1 MCCCVQ
7 IKVHFHFDTERAE
20 EGRQLSMATLYRN
33 QEKRPLLME
42 ETREKEIEVKM
53 HTERAEYIYTE
64 ESSSS
69 KVLCVVY
76 YKAVCA

>member
-1 MCCCVQ
+1 
-7 IKVHFHFDTERAE
+7 
-20 EGRQLSMATLYRN
+20 
-33 QEKRPLLME
+33 ME

-53 HTERAEYIYTE
+53 HREPNIYTE

-76 YKAVCA
+76 KAVCAWTLYTRLGAVPQESALLDV

>member
-1 MCCCVQ
+1 MP
-7 IKVHFHFDTERAE
+7 FDTERE

-53 HTERAEYIYTE
+53 HREPNIYTE

-76 YKAVCA
+76 KAVCA